1 MIRQIVGP
9 LLLVSLSIGTAWS
22 ATPAKKSA
30 AKTTK
35 AADTEEVGVIET
47 NMGTIVI
54 RFYDKD
60 APLTVANFKKLA
72 NSKFYDGTTFH
83 RVIPQFV
90 IQGGDPN
97 SKDSDR
103 SNDGLGGPGYTV
115 PAEIKQLNKRGAVA
129 TARLPDQVNPK
140 RESSGSQF
148 YICLADLGSLDKGG
162 YTVFGTVIEGM
173 DVVDKISQVQR
184 DDRDNPVT
192 PVVMKKVS
200 IEKRPLA
207 KSGSSGS
214 GTSSSGSGSSGA

>member
-9 LLLVSLSIGTAWS
+9 LLIVGLSIGTAWS

-30 AKTTK
+30 SKAAK
-35 AADTEEVGVIET
+35 ADTEEVGVIET
-47 NMGTIVI
+47 NMGTIVL
-54 RFYDKD
+54 RFYEKD

-72 NSKFYDGTTFH
+72 NAKFYDGTTFH
-83 RVIPQFV
+83 RVIPGFV

-140 RESSGSQF
+140 RDSSGSQF

-162 YTVFGTVIEGM
+162 YTVFATVIEGM
-173 DVVDKISQVQR
+173 DVVDKISQVER
-184 DDRDNPVT
+184 DSRDNPVT
-192 PVVMKKVS
+192 PVVMKKVT
-200 IEKRPLA
+200 IEKRTAA
-207 KSGSSGS
+207 KASSASTGTS
-214 GTSSSGSGSSGA
+214 GT

>member
-1 MIRQIVGP
+1 MIRQIMGP
-9 LLLVSLSIGTAWS
+9 LLFISLSLGTAW
-22 ATPAKKSA
+22 ATTPAKKSST
-30 AKTTK
+30 AKTTAAK

-47 NMGTIVI
+47 TMGTIVI

-72 NSKFYDGTTFH
+72 NAKFYDGTTFH
-83 RVIPQFV
+83 RVVPNPPFV

-162 YTVFGTVIEGM
+162 YTVFATVIEGM
-173 DVVDKISQVQR
+173 DVVDKISQVER
-184 DDRDNPVT
+184 DSRDNPVT
-192 PVVMKKVS
+192 PVVMKKVT

-207 KSGSSGS
+207 KSG
-214 GTSSSGSGSSGA
+214 T

>member
-1 MIRQIVGP
+1 MIRQVMGP
-9 LLLVSLSIGTAWS
+9 LLFISLSLGTAWA
-22 ATPAKKSA
+22 ATPAKKSST
-30 AKTTK
+30 AKTTAAK
-35 AADTEEVGVIET
+35 ASDTEEVGVIET

-72 NSKFYDGTTFH
+72 NAKFYDGTTFH

-90 IQGGDPN
+90 VQGGDPN

-115 PAEIKQLNKRGAVA
+115 QAEIKQLNKRGAVA

-162 YTVFGTVIEGM
+162 YTVFATVLEGM
-173 DVVDKISQVQR
+173 DVVDKISQVER
-184 DDRDNPVT
+184 DSRDNPVT
-192 PVVMKKVS
+192 PVVMKKVT

-207 KSGSSGS
+207 KSG
-214 GTSSSGSGSSGA
+214 T

>member
-1 MIRQIVGP
+1 MIRQVMGP
-9 LLLVSLSIGTAWS
+9 LLVVSLSLGTAWA

-30 AKTTK
+30 TSKTK

-47 NMGTIVI
+47 SMGTIVI

-72 NSKFYDGTTFH
+72 SSKFYDGTTFH
-83 RVIPQFV
+83 RVIPGFV

-115 PAEIKQLNKRGAVA
+115 PAEIKQLNKRAAVA

-148 YICLADLGSLDKGG
+148 YICVADLPALDKGG

-173 DVVDKISQVQR
+173 DVVDKIAQVER
-184 DDRDNPVT
+184 DSRDNPVT

-207 KSGSSGS
+207 KA
-214 GTSSSGSGSSGA
+214 GT